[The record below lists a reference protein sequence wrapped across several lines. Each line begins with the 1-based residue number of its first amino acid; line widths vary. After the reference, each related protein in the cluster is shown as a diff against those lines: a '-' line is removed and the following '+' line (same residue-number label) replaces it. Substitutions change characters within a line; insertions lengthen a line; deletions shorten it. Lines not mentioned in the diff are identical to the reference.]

1 MQGSRV
7 QGSRF
12 WGIWVIVIVGQV
24 LGKYMNMTDLD
35 HPKAPTKSPE

>member
-1 MQGSRV
+1 M

-35 HPKAPTKSPE
+35 PLGKHHPKAPTKRV